1 MLSKVGLA
9 CLSAMLVAIGSSNG
23 AVGQTPSASGSAATN
38 EFRQPVPAIRAEAA
52 DPPLTFVDSFKHG
65 LLGGITKV
73 FITPDG
79 KRCLSDAS
87 VEITTWV
94 QAAGKPPLIT
104 GRDETL
110 RVNVCRCDSSTGRL
124 GRPDWFQHKTIARET
139 CMALFAD
146 GRYLVAVSKRKPQF
160 MTLHIPLPTVV
171 SDADPSRARQ
181 VPHVAGFT
189 AVALAPDG
197 QHAYFASFDLSSTGD
212 KPAPVRVGAIQ
223 IFVRQGDDP
232 LQPCATFRGE
242 HNCVEGVASLYC
254 TPDGH
259 RLVACCPR
267 KNRIVVCDRE
277 PKTGLLKLRQVI
289 TNGTDAI
296 RCIAGINH
304 VDASRDGQFL
314 YTVAGYE
321 TGTGA
326 VGVFR
331 IQPSGDVSFVQQ
343 ILNGEPGLEHFL
355 GGHSIAVSPDGR
367 RVYATATFAGRIG
380 CFDRDPATGR
390 LHARGSVEH
399 LQPGQ
404 RISGPMGLAVHP
416 NSRFVYVACNLDG
429 SIAIFRSR

>member
-1 MLSKVGLA
+1 MLSKFGLA
-9 CLSAMLVAIGSSNG
+9 CLSVMLVAIDSSKS
-23 AVGQTPSASGSAATN
+23 AVGQTPSASGPATTK
-38 EFRQPVPAIRAEAA
+38 EFRQAVPAIRAQAPA
-52 DPPLTFVDSFKHG
+52 PPLTFVDSFKRDV
-65 LLGGITKV
+65 LGGITQV

-94 QAAGKPPLIT
+94 QTAGNPPLLT
-104 GRDETL
+104 GRDEIL
-110 RVNVCRCDSSTGRL
+110 RVNVSPCDSSTGRL
-124 GRPDWFQHKTIARET
+124 GTNDWFQHKTIARDT

-146 GRYLVAVSKRKPQF
+146 GRNLVAVSKRKPQF

-181 VPHVAGFT
+181 VPNVGGFT
-189 AVALAPDG
+189 AAALSPDG
-197 QHAYFASFDLSSTGD
+197 QNAYFASFDLSKTSD
-212 KPAPVRVGAIQ
+212 KPAPVRVGAIE
-223 IFVRQGDDP
+223 ILARQGDEP
-232 LQPCATFRGE
+232 LQPCATFHGE

-254 TPDGH
+254 SPDGH
-259 RLVACCPR
+259 RLVACSPR
-267 KNRIVVCDRE
+267 KHRLVVFDRD

-289 TNGTDAI
+289 ANGTEAI
-296 RCIAGINH
+296 RCLQGINH

-331 IQPSGDVSFVQQ
+331 IQPSGEVSFVQQ

-367 RVYATATFAGRIG
+367 RVYAIATFAGRIA
-380 CFDRDPATGR
+380 CFDRDPATAR